1 MTPVLCYSSK
11 PIQLSRG
18 RAKFYWAAWAAF
30 FVRSFRTPMICQ
42 SASRRRGL
50 DLPSQLALIA
60 LFFIIVLI
68 APVAASPAAAQSLY
82 GSHESLV
89 RQNLVAQQHAYAYLR
104 TTQDVA
110 QSVGSGILVAVHGND
125 DFQLASG
132 EVSFPYARPEVK
144 TFLEQLSSA
153 YHAACGEPLVVTS
166 LVRPISRQPWNAS
179 PISVHPTGMAV
190 DLRRSDRHSCRQWLE
205 STLLALEG
213 EGMIEAIRERW
224 PPHYHVAVFPDP
236 LLLPGPI
243 GDPNGVVRVAALAVA
258 HGETL
263 SGPEASFASFE
274 DSEPATRHG
283 RVHLGRSARTGRY
296 RITQTAVARRTWRS
310 RQAGQSSTS
319 ASTAAIDI
327 RRSHHGASARHGQQ
341 AHDSRQGRQ
350 QAGAVANAHAR
361 TAATAAKHRSS
372 ATRSRSRSRSRASS
386 RTTTVA
392 AK

>member
-1 MTPVLCYSSK
+1 MT
-11 PIQLSRG
+11 
-18 RAKFYWAAWAAF
+18 
-30 FVRSFRTPMICQ
+30 CQ
-42 SASRRRGL
+42 SASCRRL
-50 DLPSQLALIA
+50 DLPAQLALIA
-60 LFFIIVLI
+60 FSFVIFLI
-68 APVAASPAAAQSLY
+68 APVAAAPAAAQSLY
-82 GSHESLV
+82 GSHESMV
-89 RQNLVAQQHAYAYLR
+89 RQNLVAQQHDYAYLR
-104 TTQDVA
+104 TTQEVV
-110 QSVGSGILVAVHGND
+110 QSIGSGILVAVHGND
-125 DFQLASG
+125 DFQLANG

-190 DLRRSDRHSCRQWLE
+190 DLRRSDRHGCRQWLE

-213 EGMIEAIRERW
+213 QGMIEATRERW

-243 GDPNGVVRVAALAVA
+243 GDPKGVVRVAALAVA

-263 SGPEASFASFE
+263 SEPEASFASFE
-274 DSEPATRHG
+274 DGEPATRRG

-296 RITQTAVARRTWRS
+296 RITQTAVARRSGRS
-310 RQAGQSSTS
+310 RQAGPSPASATS
-319 ASTAAIDI
+319 ATSANNSAIDI
-327 RRSHHGASARHGQQ
+327 RRSHHGAGARHGQQ

-350 QAGAVANAHAR
+350 QQAGAVASAHAS
-361 TAATAAKHRSS
+361 TAASAAKHRSS
-372 ATRSRSRSRSRASS
+372 ATRSHSRARSHASS

>member
-1 MTPVLCYSSK
+1 
-11 PIQLSRG
+11 
-18 RAKFYWAAWAAF
+18 
-30 FVRSFRTPMICQ
+30 MICQ
-42 SASRRRGL
+42 SASRRGL
-50 DLPSQLALIA
+50 DLPAQIALIA
-60 LFFIIVLI
+60 LLFVIVLI
-68 APVAASPAAAQSLY
+68 APAAAGPAAAQSLY

-89 RQNLVAQQHAYAYLR
+89 RQNLVAQQHDYAYLR
-104 TTQDVA
+104 TTRDVV
-110 QSVGSGILVAVHGND
+110 QAVDGGVLIAIQGNE
-125 DFQLASG
+125 DFQLAGG

-166 LVRPISRQPWNAS
+166 LVRPITRQPWNAS

-190 DLRRSDRHSCRQWLE
+190 DLRRSDRHGCRQWLE

-213 EGMIEAIRERW
+213 EGMIEATRERW

-243 GDPNGVVRVAALAVA
+243 GDPKGVVRVAALAVA

-263 SGPEASFASFE
+263 SEPEASFASFE
-274 DSEPATRHG
+274 EGEPVSRRG

-296 RITQTAVARRTWRS
+296 RITQTAVARRSWRS
-310 RQAGQSSTS
+310 RQTGPSPASATS
-319 ASTAAIDI
+319 ANNSAIDI
-327 RRSHHGASARHGQQ
+327 RRSHHGAGARHGQQ

-350 QAGAVANAHAR
+350 QQAGAVASAR
-361 TAATAAKHRSS
+361 SASAAKHRS
-372 ATRSRSRSRSRASS
+372 ATRSHSRARSHASS

>member
-1 MTPVLCYSSK
+1 
-11 PIQLSRG
+11 
-18 RAKFYWAAWAAF
+18 
-30 FVRSFRTPMICQ
+30 MICQ
-42 SASRRRGL
+42 SASRRGL
-50 DLPSQLALIA
+50 DFSALFARTALPLILILIA
-60 LFFIIVLI
+60 G
-68 APVAASPAAAQSLY
+68 APAAAQSLY

-89 RQNLVAQQHAYAYLR
+89 RQNLVAQQHDYAYLR
-104 TTQDVA
+104 TTQDVVQA
-110 QSVGSGILVAVHGND
+110 VGSGVLIAIHGND

-179 PISVHPTGMAV
+179 PISVHPTGMAM
-190 DLRRSDRHSCRQWLE
+190 DLRRSDRHACRLWLE

-263 SGPEASFASFE
+263 AVSEASFESSA
-274 DSEPATRHG
+274 DGEPVARHG
-283 RVHLGRSARTGRY
+283 RVHLGRSAHTGRY
-296 RITQTAVARRTWRS
+296 RITQTAVARRTWRG
-310 RQAGQSSTS
+310 RQAGQSSAASATS
-319 ASTAAIDI
+319 ANTAGIDI
-327 RRSHHGASARHGQQ
+327 RRSRRGAHHGQQ
-341 AHDSRQGRQ
+341 ARDSRKGRQ
-350 QAGAVANAHAR
+350 QQAVANAR
-361 TAATAAKHRSS
+361 TAAAAKHR
-372 ATRSRSRSRSRASS
+372 ATTRSHSRARSRASS

>member
-1 MTPVLCYSSK
+1 MT
-11 PIQLSRG
+11 
-18 RAKFYWAAWAAF
+18 
-30 FVRSFRTPMICQ
+30 CQ
-42 SASRRRGL
+42 SASRRGL
-50 DLPSQLALIA
+50 DLPAQLALNALSLIIA
-60 LFFIIVLI
+60 LIALI
-68 APVAASPAAAQSLY
+68 APVAAVPAAAQSLY
-82 GSHESLV
+82 GSHESMA
-89 RQNLVAQQHAYAYLR
+89 RQNLVAQQHDYAYLR
-104 TTQDVA
+104 TTQEVVQA
-110 QSVGSGILVAVHGND
+110 IGSGVLVAVHGND

-153 YHAACGEPLVVTS
+153 YRAACGEPLVVTS

-190 DLRRSDRHSCRQWLE
+190 DLRRSDRHGCRLWLE

-243 GDPNGVVRVAALAVA
+243 GDPNGVVRVAALAAA

-263 SGPEASFASFE
+263 SGPEASFASSE
-274 DSEPATRHG
+274 DGEPVARHG

-296 RITQTAVARRTWRS
+296 RITQTAVARRSWRG
-310 RQAGQSSTS
+310 RQAGQPS
-319 ASTAAIDI
+319 AASAGSIDV
-327 RRSHHGASARHGQQ
+327 RRSHRGTRHGQQ
-341 AHDSRQGRQ
+341 AHDSHQARQQ
-350 QAGAVANAHAR
+350 QAGAVASAHAR
-361 TAATAAKHRSS
+361 TAAANHRS
-372 ATRSRSRSRSRASS
+372 ATRSHSRARSRASS

>member
-1 MTPVLCYSSK
+1 MVR
-11 PIQLSRG
+11 SRPDSVV
-18 RAKFYWAAWAAF
+18 AWSCKFYWAAGPF
-30 FVRSFRTPMICQ
+30 YFMRSFRTPMTCQ
-42 SASRRRGL
+42 SASRRGL
-50 DLPSQLALIA
+50 DLPAQLALIV
-60 LFFIIVLI
+60 LSFIVVLI
-68 APVAASPAAAQSLY
+68 APVVAASAAAQGLH

-89 RQNLVAQQHAYAYLR
+89 RQNLVAQQHDYAYLR
-104 TTQDVA
+104 TTQDVV
-110 QSVGSGILVAVHGND
+110 QSVGSGILVAIHGND

-179 PISVHPTGMAV
+179 AISVHPTGMAM
-190 DLRRSDRHSCRQWLE
+190 DLRRSDRHACRQWLE

-263 SGPEASFASFE
+263 AVSEASFESSA
-274 DSEPATRHG
+274 DGEPVARHG
-283 RVHLGRSARTGRY
+283 RSTWAAPPAPAGTASRRPRSPGAHGAAGRQDNHRRPAPAASTFAAAVVPPAMAGRPTTARRPGSSRPAPSPVPTPGRRR
-296 RITQTAVARRTWRS
+296 RITAPPPTLTRAPAPTPRPARRR
-310 RQAGQSSTS
+310 
-319 ASTAAIDI
+319 
-327 RRSHHGASARHGQQ
+327 
-341 AHDSRQGRQ
+341 
-350 QAGAVANAHAR
+350 
-361 TAATAAKHRSS
+361 
-372 ATRSRSRSRSRASS
+372 
-386 RTTTVA
+386 
-392 AK
+392 

>member
-1 MTPVLCYSSK
+1 MT
-11 PIQLSRG
+11 
-18 RAKFYWAAWAAF
+18 
-30 FVRSFRTPMICQ
+30 CQ
-42 SASRRRGL
+42 SASRRGL
-50 DLPSQLALIA
+50 DLPALIA
-60 LFFIIVLI
+60 LSFTILLI
-68 APVAASPAAAQSLY
+68 APVAAAPAAAQSLY

-104 TTQDVA
+104 TTQEVV
-110 QSVGSGILVAVHGND
+110 QSIGSGILIAVHGND
-125 DFQLASG
+125 DFQLANG

-153 YHAACGEPLVVTS
+153 YHAACGELLVVTS

-190 DLRRSDRHSCRQWLE
+190 DLRRSDRRGCRQWLE

-213 EGMIEAIRERW
+213 EGMIEATRERW

-263 SGPEASFASFE
+263 AEPEASFASFE
-274 DSEPATRHG
+274 NGEPVTRHG

-296 RITQTAVARRTWRS
+296 RITQTAVTRRAWRS
-310 RQAGQSSTS
+310 RQGGQSATSATS
-319 ASTAAIDI
+319 ASGSAIDI
-327 RRSHHGASARHGQQ
+327 RRSHHGAGARHGQQ
-341 AHDSRQGRQ
+341 AHDSRQGRQQ

-372 ATRSRSRSRSRASS
+372 AAHSRARSRASS

>member
-1 MTPVLCYSSK
+1 
-11 PIQLSRG
+11 
-18 RAKFYWAAWAAF
+18 
-30 FVRSFRTPMICQ
+30 MICQ
-42 SASRRRGL
+42 SASRRGL
-50 DLPSQLALIA
+50 DLPAQLALIA
-60 LFFIIVLI
+60 LSFVVLLI
-68 APVAASPAAAQSLY
+68 APVAAAPAAAQSLY

-89 RQNLVAQQHAYAYLR
+89 RQNLVAQQHDYAYLR
-104 TTQDVA
+104 TTQEVV
-110 QSVGSGILVAVHGND
+110 QSIGSGILVAVHGND
-125 DFQLASG
+125 DYQLANG

-179 PISVHPTGMAV
+179 PISVHPTGMAM
-190 DLRRSDRHSCRQWLE
+190 DLRRSDRHGCRQWLE

-213 EGMIEAIRERW
+213 EGMIEATRERW

-258 HGETL
+258 HGETM
-263 SGPEASFASFE
+263 SEPEASFASFE
-274 DSEPATRHG
+274 DGEPATRHG
-283 RVHLGRSARTGRY
+283 RIYLGRSARTGRY

-310 RQAGQSSTS
+310 RQAGQSAASATS
-319 ASTAAIDI
+319 ATSATSANSSAIDI
-327 RRSHHGASARHGQQ
+327 RRSHHGAGARHGQQ

-350 QAGAVANAHAR
+350 QQAGAVANARAMS
-361 TAATAAKHRSS
+361 AAKHRS
-372 ATRSRSRSRSRASS
+372 ATRSHSRARSHASS
-386 RTTTVA
+386 HTTTVA

>member
-1 MTPVLCYSSK
+1 
-11 PIQLSRG
+11 
-18 RAKFYWAAWAAF
+18 
-30 FVRSFRTPMICQ
+30 MICQ
-42 SASRRRGL
+42 SASRRGL
-50 DLPSQLALIA
+50 DLPAQLALIA
-60 LFFIIVLI
+60 LSFTIVLI
-68 APVAASPAAAQSLY
+68 APVVAAPAAAQSLH

-89 RQNLVAQQHAYAYLR
+89 RQNLVAQQHDYAYLR

-110 QSVGSGILVAVHGND
+110 QAIGSGILVAVHGND
-125 DFQLASG
+125 DFQLAGG

-166 LVRPISRQPWNAS
+166 MVRPISRQPWNAS

-190 DLRRSDRHSCRQWLE
+190 DLRRSDRHGCRVWIE
-205 STLLALEG
+205 STLLALES

-263 SGPEASFASFE
+263 SAPEATFASFE
-274 DSEPATRHG
+274 DGEPATRHG

-296 RITQTAVARRTWRS
+296 RITQTAVARRSWRA
-310 RQAGQSSTS
+310 RQAGRSSVAS
-319 ASTAAIDI
+319 ANSGDIDI
-327 RRSHHGASARHGQQ
+327 RRSRRAARHGQQ
-341 AHDSRQGRQ
+341 AHDSGQGRQ
-350 QAGAVANAHAR
+350 PQAGAVANAHAHAHAR
-361 TAATAAKHRSS
+361 TTTAATAAKHRS
-372 ATRSRSRSRSRASS
+372 ATTGSHSRAHSRASS
-386 RTTTVA
+386 RTTAVA
-392 AK
+392 AR